1 MSSVIFIIFTLLYLL
16 CVKVIGLTAT
26 IGVGNANNDKQAVDH
41 MLKICANLDVET
53 IATVEDENNIADMRK
68 FTSRPK
74 EGMCSILSI
83 LLLAF

>member
-1 MSSVIFIIFTLLYLL
+1 M
-16 CVKVIGLTAT
+16 TAT

-53 IATVEDENNIADMRK
+53 IATVEDENNIAEMRK

-74 EGMCSILSI
+74 EGMCSI
-83 LLLAF
+83 